1 MASIVRSY
9 TTDTNVPIIVHV
21 PIGVSQTLKVG
32 DLVQIDGTSR
42 KGVAAVAASTT
53 IVGIAMEDITTGV
66 SVTNDDKI
74 PIALVRGQ
82 VVRVAFTAAGTKKVF
97 ADTDK
102 YTTAY
107 DLSNKTTINPD
118 DTTGGMC
125 HVQDYNNSN
134 LTVDVIFAAAS
145 LANVG

>member
-1 MASIVRSY
+1 MQIVRSARGANQ
-9 TTDTNVPIIVHV
+9 DAPIYWL
-21 PIGVSQTLKVG
+21 PIDVSQTIEEG

-42 KGVAAVAASTT
+42 KGEVAVAASTT
-53 IVGIAMEDITTGV
+53 IVGIAQAAITTGV
-66 SVTNDDKI
+66 AVTSADKI
-74 PIALVRGQ
+74 PVALVRGM
-82 VVRVAFTAAGTKKVF
+82 VVRMSVDQTGSKKTF

-107 DLSNKTTINPD
+107 DLKDETSINPD

-125 HVQDYNNSN
+125 YVQDYDNTAH
-134 LTVDVIFAAAS
+134 TVDVIFADAS

>member
-9 TTDTNVPIIVHV
+9 TTDTNVPLIVWV
-21 PIGVSQTLKVG
+21 AIGDSQTINIG
-32 DLVQIDGTSR
+32 DLIQIDATSR

-53 IVGIAMEDITTGV
+53 IAGIAQEAITTSTATAADV
-66 SVTNDDKI
+66 I

-82 VVRVAFTAAGTKKVF
+82 VVRLDVSQAGTKKTF

-107 DLSNKTTINPD
+107 DLSNKTTVNPD

-125 HVQDYNNSN
+125 YVQGYDNTAHN
-134 LTVDVIFAAAS
+134 VDVIFAAAS
-145 LANVG
+145 LANIG

>member
-21 PIGVSQTLKVG
+21 AIDVSQTINVG
-32 DLVQIDGTSR
+32 DLVQIDATSR
-42 KGVAAVAASTT
+42 KGEVAVAASTT
-53 IVGIAMEDITTGV
+53 IVGIAMEPITTGGT
-66 SVTNDDKI
+66 VTDADTI
-74 PIALVRGQ
+74 PVALVRGQ
-82 VVRVAFTAAGTKKVF
+82 VVRIAYATGGTKTSF

-107 DLSNKTTINPD
+107 DLSNKTTLNPD

-125 HVQDYNNSN
+125 YVQDYDNTQD
-134 LTVDVIFAAAS
+134 TVDVIFAAAS